1 MPTAGLNEQIKG
13 VFAISATPF
22 ADDGSLDLQG
32 ADQLMDFYLDCGVH
46 GLTILGVLGE
56 ANRMSEAESEAFMN
70 RVLERVNGRVPVC
83 VGVTSPAL
91 GVLAS
96 LTAKAMD
103 AGAAGVM
110 VQPMGGLKGDDG
122 VFNYFKTVFETIGDD
137 VPVCFQD
144 HPQISGVHLS
154 VPVWNRLVDEFPQL
168 VMLKHEDFPGL
179 VKLSRIREA
188 ETRDRRRR
196 VSILVGNN
204 ALYFPQELRR
214 GADGAMTGFAYPDV
228 LVRVHELFSAGRED
242 EGEDY
247 YDLYLPI
254 NRYEQQPGFGLP
266 ARKEILHR
274 RGALRSARARYPG
287 MRLTAIEHG
296 EIDNLMARIERKSP
310 HLSAVAQ

>member
-1 MPTAGLNEQIKG
+1 MPATGLDEQCKG

-22 ADDGSLDLQG
+22 TDDGALDLEG
-32 ADQLMDFYLDCGVH
+32 TDQLVDFYLGCGVH

-56 ANRMSEAESEAFMN
+56 ANRMSEAESETFML
-70 RVLERVNGRVPVC
+70 RVLARVNGRVPVC
-83 VGVTSPAL
+83 VGVTGPAL
-91 GVLAS
+91 GVLSS

-103 AGAAGVM
+103 AGAAGIM

-122 VFNYFKTVFETIGDD
+122 VFNYFKTVFEAIGGD

-144 HPQISGVHLS
+144 HPQISGVHLA

-228 LVRVHELFSAGRED
+228 LVRVHALFAAGEED
-242 EGEDY
+242 AAEDLF
-247 YDLYLPI
+247 DLYLPI
-254 NRYEQQPGFGLP
+254 NRYEQQPGFGLA
-266 ARKEILHR
+266 ARKEVLHR
-274 RGALRSARARYPG
+274 RGALRTATVRAPAT
-287 MRLTAIEHG
+287 RLTATEHA
-296 EIDNLMARIERKSP
+296 EIDGLMARLERKAP
-310 HLSAVAQ
+310 PLAAVAE